1 MKPKIIENITNLID
15 AMDCVKLLDDE
26 QYLVDNDITKDEAEY
41 FKSEIAEKIKY
52 YEWEFASYM
61 DYLSNK
67 RQELSIQANWWMEEA
82 LRIWELARSYQK
94 KVENVEKCMDFL
106 MKSLGKEKLN
116 TNIYAL
122 SYRKSESIE
131 IQNENMIPQEFIK
144 EKITTA
150 PDKVAIKEAIKKWQE
165 VPWATIITKQ
175 NLQIK

>member
-1 MKPKIIENITNLID
+1 MKPKIIENITSLID

-26 QYLVDNDITKDEAEY
+26 QYLIDNDITKDEAEY
-41 FKSEIAEKIKY
+41 FKIEIAEKIKY

-61 DYLSNK
+61 NYLSNK
-67 RQELSIQANWWMEEA
+67 RQELSIQANWWMEES
-82 LRIWELARSYQK
+82 LRVWELARSYQK
-94 KVENVEKCMDFL
+94 KVENVEKYMDFL

-131 IQNENMIPQEFIK
+131 IQNEKMIPQEFIK
-144 EKITTA
+144 EKITVA
-150 PDKVAIKEAIKKWQE
+150 PDKIAIKEAIKKWQE
-165 VPWATIITKQ
+165 VPGATIITKQ